1 MEKRSKIE
9 QPFRLLFVCTGNTC
23 RSPMAE
29 VIARNEIEQ
38 RGWNSVDVRSAGI
51 AAFDGAGASSGAS
64 RASEAHGLDLTGH
77 RATFLT
83 KEVVTWADL
92 ILVMSTSH
100 FMSVTELGA
109 GEISSL
115 ITSFADEREGQAIS
129 ESVPDPVGGTEQ
141 EYLETFD
148 LIKDLVNK
156 VLQRIGR
163 SGYK

>member
-1 MEKRSKIE
+1 MEKRSKVE

-38 RGWNSVDVRSAGI
+38 RDWNSVEVRSAGI

-64 RASEAHGLDLTGH
+64 TVAEAHGLDLTGH

-83 KEVVTWADL
+83 KDVATWADL
-92 ILVMSTSH
+92 ILVMSNAH

-115 ITSFADEREGQAIS
+115 ITSFAHEREDGGIS

-148 LIKDLVNK
+148 LIRDLVNK
-156 VLQRIGR
+156 VLQRIGP
-163 SGYK
+163 SGCK

>member
-38 RGWNSVDVRSAGI
+38 RGWNSVEVRSAGI
-51 AAFDGAGASSGAS
+51 AAFDTAAASSGAL
-64 RASEAHGLDLTGH
+64 RAAEAHGLDLTGH

-83 KEVVTWADL
+83 KKVAAWADL
-92 ILVMSTSH
+92 ILVMSTAH

-109 GEISSL
+109 GGISSL
-115 ITSFADEREGQAIS
+115 ITSFANEREGGGIS

-148 LIKDLVNK
+148 LIRDLVDK
-156 VLQRIGR
+156 VLQRIGPTDC
-163 SGYK
+163 K

>member
-1 MEKRSKIE
+1 MEKRSRVE
-9 QPFRLLFVCTGNTC
+9 QPLRLLFVCTGNTC

-38 RGWNSVDVRSAGI
+38 RGWNSVEVRSAGI
-51 AAFDGAGASSGAS
+51 AAFDTAAASSGAL
-64 RASEAHGLDLTGH
+64 RAAEAHGLDLTGH

-83 KEVVTWADL
+83 KKVAAWADL
-92 ILVMSTSH
+92 ILVMSTAH

-109 GEISSL
+109 GGISSL
-115 ITSFADEREGQAIS
+115 ITSFADEREGGGIS

-148 LIKDLVNK
+148 LIRDLVDK
-156 VLQRIGR
+156 VLQRIGPTDC
-163 SGYK
+163 K

>member
-1 MEKRSKIE
+1 MEKRSRVE
-9 QPFRLLFVCTGNTC
+9 QPLRLLFVCTGNTC

-38 RGWNSVDVRSAGI
+38 RGWNSVEVRSAGI
-51 AAFDGAGASSGAS
+51 AAFDTAAASSGAL
-64 RASEAHGLDLTGH
+64 RAAEAHGLDLTGH

-83 KEVVTWADL
+83 KKVAAWADL
-92 ILVMSTSH
+92 ILVMSTAH

-109 GEISSL
+109 GGISSL
-115 ITSFADEREGQAIS
+115 ITSFADEREGGGIL

-148 LIKDLVNK
+148 LIRDLVDK
-156 VLQRIGR
+156 VLQRIGPTDC
-163 SGYK
+163 K

>member
-1 MEKRSKIE
+1 
-9 QPFRLLFVCTGNTC
+9 
-23 RSPMAE
+23 MAE

-38 RGWNSVDVRSAGI
+38 RGWNSVEVRSAGI
-51 AAFDGAGASSGAS
+51 AAFDTAAASSGAL
-64 RASEAHGLDLTGH
+64 RAAEAHGLDLTGH

-83 KEVVTWADL
+83 KKVAAWADL
-92 ILVMSTSH
+92 ILVMSTAH

-115 ITSFADEREGQAIS
+115 ITSFADEREGGGIS

-148 LIKDLVNK
+148 LIRDLGDK
-156 VLQRIGR
+156 VLQRIGP
-163 SGYK
+163 SDCK

>member
-1 MEKRSKIE
+1 
-9 QPFRLLFVCTGNTC
+9 
-23 RSPMAE
+23 MAE

-38 RGWNSVDVRSAGI
+38 RGWNSVEVRSAGI
-51 AAFDGAGASSGAS
+51 AAFDTAAASSGAL
-64 RASEAHGLDLTGH
+64 RAAEAHGLDLTGH

-83 KEVVTWADL
+83 KKVAAWADL
-92 ILVMSTSH
+92 ILVMSTAH

-115 ITSFADEREGQAIS
+115 ITSFANEREGGGIS

-148 LIKDLVNK
+148 LIRDLVDK
-156 VLQRIGR
+156 VLQRIGP
-163 SGYK
+163 SDCK

>member
-1 MEKRSKIE
+1 
-9 QPFRLLFVCTGNTC
+9 
-23 RSPMAE
+23 MAE

-38 RGWNSVDVRSAGI
+38 RGWNSVEVRSAGI
-51 AAFDGAGASSGAS
+51 AAFDTAAASSGAL
-64 RASEAHGLDLTGH
+64 RAAEAHGLDLTGH

-83 KEVVTWADL
+83 KKVAAWADL
-92 ILVMSTSH
+92 ILVMSTAH

-115 ITSFADEREGQAIS
+115 ITSFADEREGGGIA

-148 LIKDLVNK
+148 LIRDLVDK
-156 VLQRIGR
+156 VLQRIGP
-163 SGYK
+163 SDCK

>member
-1 MEKRSKIE
+1 MEKRSKVE

-29 VIARNEIEQ
+29 VIAQNEIEQ
-38 RGWNSVDVRSAGI
+38 WGWNSVEVRSAGI
-51 AAFDGAGASSGAS
+51 AAFDGAGASSGAL
-64 RASEAHGLDLTGH
+64 RAAEVHSLDLTRH

-83 KEVVTWADL
+83 KEVAIWADL
-92 ILVMSTSH
+92 ILVMSPSH

-115 ITSFADEREGQAIS
+115 ITSFADTREGGGIS

-148 LIKDLVNK
+148 LIQDLVNK
-156 VLQRIGR
+156 VLQKIGP

>member
-1 MEKRSKIE
+1 MEKRSRVE
-9 QPFRLLFVCTGNTC
+9 QPLRLLFVCTGNTC

-38 RGWNSVDVRSAGI
+38 RGWNSVEVRSAGI
-51 AAFDGAGASSGAS
+51 AAFDTAAASSGAL
-64 RASEAHGLDLTGH
+64 RAAEAHGLDLTGH

-83 KEVVTWADL
+83 KKIAAWADL
-92 ILVMSTSH
+92 ILVMSTAH

-109 GEISSL
+109 GGISSL
-115 ITSFADEREGQAIS
+115 ITSFADEREGGGIS

-148 LIKDLVNK
+148 LIRDLVDK
-156 VLQRIGR
+156 VLQRIGPTDC
-163 SGYK
+163 K

>member
-1 MEKRSKIE
+1 MEKRSKVE

-29 VIARNEIEQ
+29 VIAQNEIEQ
-38 RGWNSVDVRSAGI
+38 RGWNSVEVRSAGI
-51 AAFDGAGASSGAS
+51 AAFDGAGASSGAL
-64 RASEAHGLDLTGH
+64 RAAEAHSLDLTKH

-83 KEVVTWADL
+83 KEVTIWADL
-92 ILVMSTSH
+92 ILVMSAAH

-115 ITSFADEREGQAIS
+115 ITSFADAREGGGIS

-148 LIKDLVNK
+148 LI
-156 VLQRIGR
+156 
-163 SGYK
+163 

>member
-1 MEKRSKIE
+1 MEKRSRVE
-9 QPFRLLFVCTGNTC
+9 QPLRLLFVCTGNTC

-38 RGWNSVDVRSAGI
+38 RGWNSVEVRSAGI
-51 AAFDGAGASSGAS
+51 AAFDTAAASSGAL
-64 RASEAHGLDLTGH
+64 RAAEAHGLDLTGH

-83 KEVVTWADL
+83 KKVAAWADL
-92 ILVMSTSH
+92 ILVMSTAH

-109 GEISSL
+109 GGISSL
-115 ITSFADEREGQAIS
+115 ITSFADEREGGGIS

-148 LIKDLVNK
+148 LIRDLVDK
-156 VLQRIGR
+156 VLQRIGP
-163 SGYK
+163 SDCK

>member
-1 MEKRSKIE
+1 MEKRSRVE
-9 QPFRLLFVCTGNTC
+9 QPLRLLFVCTGNTC

-38 RGWNSVDVRSAGI
+38 RGWNSVEVRSAGI
-51 AAFDGAGASSGAS
+51 AAFDTAAASSGAL
-64 RASEAHGLDLTGH
+64 RAAEAHGLDLTGH

-83 KEVVTWADL
+83 KKIAAWADL
-92 ILVMSTSH
+92 ILVMSTAH

-109 GEISSL
+109 GGISSL
-115 ITSFADEREGQAIS
+115 ITSFANEREGGGIS

-148 LIKDLVNK
+148 LIRDLVDK
-156 VLQRIGR
+156 VLQRIGPTDC
-163 SGYK
+163 K

>member
-1 MEKRSKIE
+1 MEKRSRVE
-9 QPFRLLFVCTGNTC
+9 QPLRLLFVCTGNTC

-38 RGWNSVDVRSAGI
+38 RGWNSVEVRSAGI
-51 AAFDGAGASSGAS
+51 AAFDTAAASSGAL
-64 RASEAHGLDLTGH
+64 RAAEAHGLALTGH

-83 KEVVTWADL
+83 KKVAAWADF
-92 ILVMSTSH
+92 ILVMSTAH

-109 GEISSL
+109 GGISSL
-115 ITSFADEREGQAIS
+115 ITSFADEREGGGIS

-148 LIKDLVNK
+148 LIRDLVDK
-156 VLQRIGR
+156 VLQRIGPTDC
-163 SGYK
+163 K